1 MMLSR
6 VADSLFW
13 LSRYVERA
21 ENVARIIDVNAQLML
36 DLSPAKAEALS
47 RQWLPVAA
55 CLGDETAFRARS
67 RQTDAAAVTE
77 FLVFDRSHPNSISGS
92 LATARENART
102 VREQIT
108 TEMWEQLNRTYLWL
122 MSKGARQA
130 YERNSY
136 EFFQRVKKSLQLFQ
150 GITDSLMMHGEGWDF
165 IQMGR
170 YLERADKTSRLLDDA
185 FFLLPSD
192 RNRPADVLPQWLSIL
207 RSCNARQ
214 AYQRL
219 YAAVLEPVKVAHLLL
234 LNENFPRS
242 VVFCVGQ
249 LDHALRRVS
258 GVGPGRYSNLAEK
271 LSGRLLAELSY
282 SAIEEF
288 WVRGMHATVDELQ
301 TRLNEIGQAMVTTY
315 IEPTA
320 PAASAAPAGTLAAM
334 PQ

>member
-1 MMLSR
+1 MLSR
-6 VADSLFW
+6 VADSLYW

-21 ENVARIIDVNAQLML
+21 ENIARIIDVNAQLML
-36 DLSPAKAEALS
+36 DLSTAKAETLS

-55 CLGDETAFRARS
+55 CLGDESAFRARS
-67 RQTDAAAVTE
+67 RQTDAATVTE

-92 LATARENART
+92 LAAARENART

-170 YLERADKTSRLLDDA
+170 HLERADKTSRLLDDA
-185 FFLLPSD
+185 FFLLPTD
-192 RNRPADVLPQWLSIL
+192 RNRPADMLPQWLSIL

-219 YAAVLEPVKVAHLLL
+219 YAAVVEPVKVAHLLL
-234 LNENFPRS
+234 LNEQFPRS
-242 VVFCVGQ
+242 VVFCVGH
-249 LDHALRRVS
+249 LDQALRRVS
-258 GVGPGRYSNLAEK
+258 GVGPGRYSNLAER

-282 SAIEEF
+282 SAIEEV
-288 WVRGMHATVDELQ
+288 WNRGLHAAVDDLQ
-301 TRLNEIGQAMVTTY
+301 TRLNDIGRAIISTY

-320 PAASAAPAGTLAAM
+320 PVAAALPSPSVSVI